1 MKREE
6 RKKSKKN
13 RDKYI
18 GVGSEGNISLI
29 FVTLFCNIC
38 YPFLLDRYGGGG
50 YGGSSSNYGGG
61 GGYSDWKDE
70 SSTSGGAGG
79 GYKDEKDDIPTGGN
93 TWDWDEG

>member
-1 MKREE
+1 M
-6 RKKSKKN
+6 
-13 RDKYI
+13 I
-18 GVGSEGNISLI
+18 NILALAPK
-29 FVTLFCNIC
+29 VTFISYMCNPSRYLFS
-38 YPFLLDRYGGGG
+38 LDRYGGGG

-70 SSTSGGAGG
+70 SSRSGGAGG